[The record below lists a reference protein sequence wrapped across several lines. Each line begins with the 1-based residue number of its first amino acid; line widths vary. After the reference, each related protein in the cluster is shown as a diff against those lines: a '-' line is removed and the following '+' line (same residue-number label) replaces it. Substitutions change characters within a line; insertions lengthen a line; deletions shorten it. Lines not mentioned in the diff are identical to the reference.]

1 NSASRR
7 RRPTGSCHGEQ
18 PESSARPCEY
28 PPFGAGELCMTA
40 PSVVR
45 AEQGDRRLRQRAV
58 VHDVRTAQEQKFWA
72 SWVRTSVVV
81 VVPERLT
88 HSMSAWAPSPSGP

>member
-1 NSASRR
+1 MSRAVVV
-7 RRPTGSCHGEQ
+7 
-18 PESSARPCEY
+18 PELLDVRE
-28 PPFGAGELCMTA
+28 PPFGAASCVTA
-40 PSVVR
+40 PSITR
-45 AEQGDRRLRQRAV
+45 AEQGDRRLCQRAV

-81 VVPERLT
+81 LVPERLT